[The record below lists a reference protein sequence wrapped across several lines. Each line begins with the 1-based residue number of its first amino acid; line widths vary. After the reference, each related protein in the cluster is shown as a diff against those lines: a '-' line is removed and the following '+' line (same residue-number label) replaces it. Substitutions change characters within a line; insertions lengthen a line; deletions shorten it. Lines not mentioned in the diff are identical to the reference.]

1 MPESFLDII
10 IRMARIGRDIHRKG
24 WAEANAGNISL
35 RLTPALC
42 KDEDSFNHNSD
53 WVKLKSPFPQLG
65 RHCFLITAA
74 GAHLRNI
81 ELSPPQNLGVIELD
95 ETRQNY
101 RLLWGFENDTQ
112 PTSELL
118 AHLQA
123 HAARKRIKHR
133 QDCVFMHC
141 HCPNLIALSYAL
153 PLDTITL
160 TRLLWQ
166 MHIECIVMFPQGVEF
181 IPWKLSG
188 SDDLA
193 QTTAHALQ
201 KRRAVLWQFHGIGAV
216 GNSLDDAF
224 GLIETIEKA
233 AQIYLKTAAAGGV
246 KNEFTTEQML
256 ALAQLYNLKPD
267 EDILKG

>member
-10 IRMARIGRDIHRKG
+10 FRMARTGRDIHRKG

-35 RLTPALC
+35 RLEPALC
-42 KDEDSFNHNSD
+42 KNEDSFNQNSD
-53 WVKLKSPFPQLG
+53 WVKLKSALPELG
-65 RHCFLITAA
+65 RHYFLMTAA

-81 ELSPPQNLGVIELD
+81 ELDPPQYLGVIELD
-95 ETRQNY
+95 EPGRRY
-101 RLLWGFENDTQ
+101 RLLWGFEKDVQ

-123 HAARKRIKHR
+123 HAVRRRINHR
-133 QDCVFMHC
+133 QDCAFIHC
-141 HCPNLIALSYAL
+141 HCPHLIALSYAL

-166 MHIECIVMFPQGVEF
+166 MHIECIVVFPEGVEF

-188 SDDLA
+188 SGDLA
-193 QTTAHALQ
+193 QATAQALQ

-224 GLIETIEKA
+224 GLIETI
-233 AQIYLKTAAAGGV
+233 YLKTAAAGGV
-246 KNEFTTEQML
+246 KNELTTEQML
-256 ALAQLYNLKPD
+256 ALAQLYNVKPD
-267 EDILKG
+267 QDILKD